1 MSIANIITRL
11 PRGLTS
17 ALSTRSLATKV
28 TATTTSA
35 VDALPAAAVAEAAP
49 ASSNAG
55 PFAAAEPSRK
65 PIVPRDYR
73 LMYPEFLPDPKIEW
87 RNPIREK
94 LERLDMLQR
103 RYVDGGILVRRT

>member
-11 PRGLTS
+11 PRGLVTV
-17 ALSTRSLATKV
+17 LSTRSFATKIN
-28 TATTTSA
+28 ATTTSTVNA
-35 VDALPAAAVAEAAP
+35 SSTVAEAAP
-49 ASSNAG
+49 VSSNAG
-55 PFAAAEPSRK
+55 QFAAAEPIRK

-103 RYVDGGILVRRT
+103 RYVDCGIFV